1 MNKIFTFLIAALL
14 LLTCGCGEMDQ
25 YPHNGVSSDNLT
37 EDDAEMLLTGLYA
50 YMQYKPTANGYLTQD
65 IVGGNLVRSGATGLK
80 TPALVI
86 RDLITAESGFVSG
99 PWNGYYTCL
108 YQVNSF
114 IVSVSKMTETS
125 ARNEMLAAAFF
136 FRGLIYYNL
145 VTRYGEVPIL
155 REPYSG
161 DIAASTEAEG
171 WSFVE
176 ENLEYAMKY
185 APSFTDKNY
194 VSSQA
199 AKALLARTCLAQ
211 GKMERA
217 AQLAEELITD
227 SHFALADFDQIFRG
241 KANSEEIFTFSN
253 LLDELSVNISSV
265 LYSRSGPNGG
275 SYTYAPSSE
284 VMNMFEPNDKREEI
298 SIAMQ
303 ESNEVINK
311 YPGGEVST
319 DPIIIAR
326 LGEMYLI
333 SAEAQGLSKGLTR
346 LNELRVFRGLE
357 PVSPTTEAA
366 FIDAVLKER
375 RVELLAEGFR
385 WFDLVRHGLLESTLG
400 IEHRYNRLPIPSTE
414 ISLNKLLKQNS
425 YWSE

>member
-1 MNKIFTFLIAALL
+1 MKRIFRILISCLL
-14 LLTCGCGEMDQ
+14 ILTGCGEMDQ

-37 EDDAEMLLTGLYA
+37 DADAEMLLTGLYA
-50 YMQYKPTANGYLTQD
+50 YMQYKPTVNGYLTQD
-65 IVGGNLVRSGATGLK
+65 IVGGNLVRAGATGLK
-80 TPALVI
+80 DPALI
-86 RDLITAESGFVSG
+86 IKDLITAESGFVSG

-114 IVSVSKMTETS
+114 IVSVSKMAES
-125 ARNEMLAAAFF
+125 ASRNEMLATACF

-145 VTRYGEVPIL
+145 VSRYGEVPIL

-176 ENLEYAMKY
+176 ENLEYAITY

-194 VSSQA
+194 VSRQA

-217 AQLAEELITD
+217 GQLAEEVIAD

-253 LLDELSVNISSV
+253 LLSELSVNISSS

-275 SYTYAPSSE
+275 SYTYAPSTE
-284 VMNMFEPNDKREEI
+284 VMNMFEPDDKREAI
-298 SIAMQ
+298 SIATQ

-311 YPGGEVST
+311 YYGGEVNT
-319 DPIIIAR
+319 DPIIIVR

-333 SAEAQGLSKGLTR
+333 SAEARGVGQGLSR
-346 LNELRVFRGLE
+346 LNELRVFRGL
-357 PVSPTTEAA
+357 SPIYPSTEAA
-366 FIDAVLKER
+366 YTEAILKER

-385 WFDLVRHGLLESTLG
+385 WFDLVRHDMLESTLG
-400 IEHRYNRLPIPSTE
+400 VERKYNRLPIPSTE

-425 YWSE
+425 YWSN